1 MMTTPVMELLAQ
13 NRHWV
18 LPIVLLLGGLLVWV
32 IGSIFVGWVA
42 RQKNRSGFGW
52 FINGLI
58 FSPLLAMIALA
69 AVPALESRE
78 DVDHRNWE
86 DETAR
91 IRRSGRRTRE
101 GP

>member
-1 MMTTPVMELLAQ
+1 MTAPVMELLAQ

-69 AVPALESRE
+69 AVPARE
-78 DVDHRNWE
+78 PRKADDRVEWN
-86 DETAR
+86 DER
-91 IRRSGRRTRE
+91 PRTRRKYRE
-101 GP
+101 EEE

>member
-1 MMTTPVMELLAQ
+1 MMTTPVMELLAE

-18 LPIVLLLGGLLVWV
+18 LPIVLLLGVWV

-42 RQKNRSGFGW
+42 RQKYRSGFGW

-69 AVPALESRE
+69 AVPARE
-78 DVDHRNWE
+78 PRRANDRVEWD
-86 DETAR
+86 DER
-91 IRRSGRRTRE
+91 PRTRRKYRE
-101 GP
+101 EEE